1 MVLFVVVVVLKKKK
15 KKKKKKTKKRRKT
28 PCSLSRRFGTKERG
42 RVVVVVVVVVVVIII
57 MEDNGA
63 DDDDEKKTEED
74 KEDKEDKEKEEEKDG
89 ERELSLLLSKCHA
102 ALKRARETV
111 AEASVMRFD
120 DDDDDDVDTRKN
132 FAAAAAL
139 KTDDDDDGQKRTR
152 EMMMHSMAGR
162 VERMVEECKETL
174 EEIERKTTHLSTK
187 TYRGGGDADA
197 KEEKE
202 RRRQEFV
209 RAMRTET
216 RTMRRDVEEVLKHAE
231 SARKGER
238 RQLIPEPMKEAP
250 KTKDETREEKIQQQQ
265 QHQPEDRFLFWKTSA
280 KTYLRKAKKKMDSVA
295 TQTKNAVKKYARS
308 KSYDDAEGQQKET
321 ERYSDAQRQREMREE
336 EEIRRM
342 RRYGYESTK
351 STNARS
357 REDEHLEENV
367 DKDDEDAQRRAL
379 FAKIAPTITPT
390 PSTSSSLPNNA
401 TTAKNSYDINA
412 ARNSTLSA
420 NRSAIALENSL
431 HHAER
436 AERAGRD
443 TLENLRRQR
452 ETLQRTSGHVQ
463 SATRTA
469 DENAK
474 LVKKMSHWSRLGC

>member
-1 MVLFVVVVVLKKKK
+1 MVVVII
-15 KKKKKKTKKRRKT
+15 
-28 PCSLSRRFGTKERG
+28 
-42 RVVVVVVVVVVVIII
+42 III

-63 DDDDEKKTEED
+63 DDDDDEKKKEEEEE
-74 KEDKEDKEKEEEKDG
+74 KEDKEDKEEKEEKEEEKDD

-120 DDDDDDVDTRKN
+120 DDDDDDVDTQRKN
-132 FAAAAAL
+132 FAAAAAAAL
-139 KTDDDDDGQKRTR
+139 KTDDDDDDGQKRTR

-265 QHQPEDRFLFWKTSA
+265 QQQQQQQHQPEDRFLFWKTSA

-342 RRYGYESTK
+342 RRYGYE

>member
-1 MVLFVVVVVLKKKK
+1 
-15 KKKKKKTKKRRKT
+15 
-28 PCSLSRRFGTKERG
+28 
-42 RVVVVVVVVVVVIII
+42 

-63 DDDDEKKTEED
+63 DDDDDEKKKEEEEDKD
-74 KEDKEDKEKEEEKDG
+74 KEDKEEKEEKEEEKDD

-120 DDDDDDVDTRKN
+120 DDDDDDDDVDTRKN

-139 KTDDDDDGQKRTR
+139 KTDDDDDDGQKRTR

-265 QHQPEDRFLFWKTSA
+265 QRHQPEDGFLFWKTSA

-342 RRYGYESTK
+342 RRYGYE

>member
-1 MVLFVVVVVLKKKK
+1 
-15 KKKKKKTKKRRKT
+15 
-28 PCSLSRRFGTKERG
+28 
-42 RVVVVVVVVVVVIII
+42 
-57 MEDNGA
+57 
-63 DDDDEKKTEED
+63 
-74 KEDKEDKEKEEEKDG
+74 
-89 ERELSLLLSKCHA
+89 
-102 ALKRARETV
+102 
-111 AEASVMRFD
+111 
-120 DDDDDDVDTRKN
+120 
-132 FAAAAAL
+132 
-139 KTDDDDDGQKRTR
+139 
-152 EMMMHSMAGR
+152 
-162 VERMVEECKETL
+162 
-174 EEIERKTTHLSTK
+174 
-187 TYRGGGDADA
+187 
-197 KEEKE
+197 
-202 RRRQEFV
+202 
-209 RAMRTET
+209 
-216 RTMRRDVEEVLKHAE
+216 
-231 SARKGER
+231 
-238 RQLIPEPMKEAP
+238 
-250 KTKDETREEKIQQQQ
+250 
-265 QHQPEDRFLFWKTSA
+265 
-280 KTYLRKAKKKMDSVA
+280 
-295 TQTKNAVKKYARS
+295 
-308 KSYDDAEGQQKET
+308 
-321 ERYSDAQRQREMREE
+321 
-336 EEIRRM
+336 M

-401 TTAKNSYDINA
+401 TTAKNNYDINA

>member
-1 MVLFVVVVVLKKKK
+1 
-15 KKKKKKTKKRRKT
+15 
-28 PCSLSRRFGTKERG
+28 
-42 RVVVVVVVVVVVIII
+42 
-57 MEDNGA
+57 
-63 DDDDEKKTEED
+63 
-74 KEDKEDKEKEEEKDG
+74 
-89 ERELSLLLSKCHA
+89 
-102 ALKRARETV
+102 
-111 AEASVMRFD
+111 
-120 DDDDDDVDTRKN
+120 
-132 FAAAAAL
+132 
-139 KTDDDDDGQKRTR
+139 
-152 EMMMHSMAGR
+152 
-162 VERMVEECKETL
+162 
-174 EEIERKTTHLSTK
+174 
-187 TYRGGGDADA
+187 
-197 KEEKE
+197 
-202 RRRQEFV
+202 
-209 RAMRTET
+209 
-216 RTMRRDVEEVLKHAE
+216 
-231 SARKGER
+231 
-238 RQLIPEPMKEAP
+238 
-250 KTKDETREEKIQQQQ
+250 
-265 QHQPEDRFLFWKTSA
+265 
-280 KTYLRKAKKKMDSVA
+280 MDSVA
-295 TQTKNAVKKYARS
+295 TQTKKAVKKYARS
-308 KSYDDAEGQQKET
+308 RSYDDVEGQQKET

-390 PSTSSSLPNNA
+390 PSTSSLPNNN
-401 TTAKNSYDINA
+401 TANSYDINA

-420 NRSAIALENSL
+420 NRSAVALENSL

-469 DENAK
+469 DENAR

>member
-1 MVLFVVVVVLKKKK
+1 MNED
-15 KKKKKKTKKRRKT
+15 T
-28 PCSLSRRFGTKERG
+28 LSNDQAAEILVELNANTAKFGTKERG
-42 RVVVVVVVVVVVIII
+42 RVVVYVVVVIII

-63 DDDDEKKTEED
+63 DDDDEKKTEEED
-74 KEDKEDKEKEEEKDG
+74 KEDKEDKEEEKEEEKDG

-250 KTKDETREEKIQQQQ
+250 KTKDETREEKIQQQHQHQHQHQHQQ
-265 QHQPEDRFLFWKTSA
+265 QHQPEDGFLFWKTSA

-308 KSYDDAEGQQKET
+308 KSYDDAKGQQKET

>member
-1 MVLFVVVVVLKKKK
+1 MVVVVY
-15 KKKKKKTKKRRKT
+15 
-28 PCSLSRRFGTKERG
+28 
-42 RVVVVVVVVVVVIII
+42 VVVYVVVIII

-63 DDDDEKKTEED
+63 DDDDEKKTEEED
-74 KEDKEDKEKEEEKDG
+74 KEDKEDKEEKEEEKDG

-265 QHQPEDRFLFWKTSA
+265 QQQQQQQHQPEDGFLFWKTSA

-308 KSYDDAEGQQKET
+308 KSYDDAKGQQKET

>member
-1 MVLFVVVVVLKKKK
+1 MVVY
-15 KKKKKKTKKRRKT
+15 
-28 PCSLSRRFGTKERG
+28 
-42 RVVVVVVVVVVVIII
+42 VVVVIII

-63 DDDDEKKTEED
+63 DDDDEKKTEEED
-74 KEDKEDKEKEEEKDG
+74 KEDKEDKEEEKEEEKDG

-187 TYRGGGDADA
+187 TYRGGGDVDA

-265 QHQPEDRFLFWKTSA
+265 QQQQQQQHQPEDGFLFGRRREDVLT
-280 KTYLRKAKKKMDSVA
+280 
-295 TQTKNAVKKYARS
+295 ARRRWTRS
-308 KSYDDAEGQQKET
+308 RRDE
-321 ERYSDAQRQREMREE
+321 ERV
-336 EEIRRM
+336 EEIREVRVTTT
-342 RRYGYESTK
+342 RRGSK
-351 STNARS
+351 RKQ
-357 REDEHLEENV
+357 
-367 DKDDEDAQRRAL
+367 KDTAMPKDNEKCEKRR
-379 FAKIAPTITPT
+379 
-390 PSTSSSLPNNA
+390 
-401 TTAKNSYDINA
+401 
-412 ARNSTLSA
+412 
-420 NRSAIALENSL
+420 
-431 HHAER
+431 
-436 AERAGRD
+436 
-443 TLENLRRQR
+443 
-452 ETLQRTSGHVQ
+452 
-463 SATRTA
+463 
-469 DENAK
+469 
-474 LVKKMSHWSRLGC
+474 RL

>member
-1 MVLFVVVVVLKKKK
+1 M
-15 KKKKKKTKKRRKT
+15 T
-28 PCSLSRRFGTKERG
+28 
-42 RVVVVVVVVVVVIII
+42 
-57 MEDNGA
+57 MEDIIFVNGA
-63 DDDDEKKTEED
+63 DDEETTPKTTPKTEE
-74 KEDKEDKEKEEEKDG
+74 ELEEEEEEKDK
-89 ERELSLLLSKCHA
+89 RELSLLLSKCHA

-111 AEASVMRFD
+111 AEASVMRFA
-120 DDDDDDVDTRKN
+120 DDDDVDTQKN
-132 FAAAAAL
+132 AAAL
-139 KTDDDDDGQKRTR
+139 TDDDGQKRTL
-152 EMMMHSMAGR
+152 EMMHSMAGR

-187 TYRGGGDADA
+187 TYRGGDADA

-209 RAMRTET
+209 RAMRMET

-250 KTKDETREEKIQQQQ
+250 KTKDKETLREEKIQQQQ
-265 QHQPEDRFLFWKTSA
+265 QHHQPEDLFLFWKTSA

-295 TQTKNAVKKYARS
+295 MQTKKAVKKYARS
-308 KSYDDAEGQQKET
+308 RSYDDVEGQQKET

-379 FAKIAPTITPT
+379 FAKIAPTITPI
-390 PSTSSSLPNNA
+390 PSTSSLPNNT
-401 TTAKNSYDINA
+401 TTAKNSYDIKA

-469 DENAK
+469 DENAR

>member
-1 MVLFVVVVVLKKKK
+1 M
-15 KKKKKKTKKRRKT
+15 
-28 PCSLSRRFGTKERG
+28 
-42 RVVVVVVVVVVVIII
+42 VVVVVVVVIII

-63 DDDDEKKTEED
+63 DDDDEKKTLEEED
-74 KEDKEDKEKEEEKDG
+74 KDKEEKEEEKEEEKDSQ
-89 ERELSLLLSKCHA
+89 RELSLLLSKCHA

-120 DDDDDDVDTRKN
+120 DDGDDDVDDTQKN
-132 FAAAAAL
+132 AAAL
-139 KTDDDDDGQKRTR
+139 TDDDGQKRTL
-152 EMMMHSMAGR
+152 EMMHSMAGR

-187 TYRGGGDADA
+187 TYRGGDADA
-197 KEEKE
+197 KEEE

-209 RAMRTET
+209 RAMRMET

-265 QHQPEDRFLFWKTSA
+265 QQQQHHHQPEDRFLFWKTSA

-308 KSYDDAEGQQKET
+308 KSYDDAKGQQKET

-336 EEIRRM
+336 EEIRRV

-351 STNARS
+351 STNN
-357 REDEHLEENV
+357 LEENV
-367 DKDDEDAQRRAL
+367 DEDDEDAQRRAL
-379 FAKIAPTITPT
+379 FAKIAPTITPI
-390 PSTSSSLPNNA
+390 PSTSSLPNNT
-401 TTAKNSYDINA
+401 TTAKNSYDIKA

>member
-1 MVLFVVVVVLKKKK
+1 MVIFVVVVVLKKKK
-15 KKKKKKTKKRRKT
+15 KKKKKRHKT
-28 PCSLSRRFGTKERG
+28 CSLALVRKSAR
-42 RVVVVVVVVVVVIII
+42 VVVVVVIII

-63 DDDDEKKTEED
+63 DDDEKKTEED
-74 KEDKEDKEKEEEKDG
+74 KEDKEEKEEKEEEKDG
-89 ERELSLLLSKCHA
+89 ERELSLLLFKCHA

-120 DDDDDDVDTRKN
+120 DDDDDDVDTHKN

-139 KTDDDDDGQKRTR
+139 KTDDDDDDGQKRTR

-265 QHQPEDRFLFWKTSA
+265 QQQQQQQHQPEDGFLFWKTSA

-308 KSYDDAEGQQKET
+308 KSYDDAKGQQKET

>member
-1 MVLFVVVVVLKKKK
+1 M
-15 KKKKKKTKKRRKT
+15 
-28 PCSLSRRFGTKERG
+28 
-42 RVVVVVVVVVVVIII
+42 VVVVVIII

-63 DDDDEKKTEED
+63 DDDEKKTEEEDKD
-74 KEDKEDKEKEEEKDG
+74 KEDKEEEKEEEKDSQ
-89 ERELSLLLSKCHA
+89 RELSLLLSKCHA

-120 DDDDDDVDTRKN
+120 DDVDRN
-132 FAAAAAL
+132 AL
-139 KTDDDDDGQKRTR
+139 TDGQKRTLDPKRHHHR
-152 EMMMHSMAGR
+152 EETSSSSESSMHSMAGR

-187 TYRGGGDADA
+187 TYRGGDADA

-209 RAMRTET
+209 RAMRMET

-265 QHQPEDRFLFWKTSA
+265 QQHHHQPEDRFLFWKTSA

-308 KSYDDAEGQQKET
+308 KSYGDAEGQQKET

-336 EEIRRM
+336 EEIRRV

-351 STNARS
+351 STNN
-357 REDEHLEENV
+357 LEENV

-379 FAKIAPTITPT
+379 FAKIAPTITPI
-390 PSTSSSLPNNA
+390 PSTSSLPNNT
-401 TTAKNSYDINA
+401 TTAKNSYDIKA

-469 DENAK
+469 DENAR